1 MRYFVGKECAITMAG
16 ANTQRLAGVVT
27 AVDGSWMTVQ
37 VKGDVLMFN
46 TDFIVYIGEKKEKKK
61 Q

>member
-1 MRYFVGKECAITMAG
+1 MAG